1 MPPLV
6 PFLIL
11 LWEPQAT
18 SQKVPRHPPLCWHLP
33 SEVLL
38 SPAGARPHFL
48 QVLQH
53 TLLTAWQLP
62 GEFLA
67 HPPQPDICFFGG
79 GRGEGRITACHSW
92 FIVLCLTSS
101 NYQCSKGIFLAC
113 QSWFVVFNP
122 PDCWSALIKHSSTNI
137 YAGTHKLQQNLKLTE
152 DYPLQCLCIPWVF
165 SISSV
170 RFFRIFF
177 YSLLVINSLKIIHN
191 SFILL
196 CDFHLLTRP

>member
-1 MPPLV
+1 MELPPSLRASCVTMLPQV

-18 SQKVPRHPPLCWHLP
+18 AQKVSQHPPLCWHLP
-33 SEVLL
+33 SEVLV
-38 SPAGARPHFL
+38 SPAGARPNFL

-67 HPPQPDICFFGG
+67 HLIYDFGG
-79 GRGEGRITACHSW
+79 KKKITACHSW
-92 FIVLCLTSS
+92 FTVLCLTSS
-101 NYQCSKGIFLAC
+101 NHQCSKGRFLAC

-137 YAGTHKLQQNLKLTE
+137 YVETHTHQQNLNPQLTE
-152 DYPLQCLCIPWVF
+152 DYPL
-165 SISSV
+165 
-170 RFFRIFF
+170 
-177 YSLLVINSLKIIHN
+177 
-191 SFILL
+191 
-196 CDFHLLTRP
+196 